1 MDEEFKLHLE
11 LDLGSELELEIK
23 FEFLSG
29 SELVLEAILQKKFSL
44 KSLILNSSMV
54 HCYNL
59 VIKPQDIFL
68 IEVTHRQG
76 I

>member
-29 SELVLEAILQKKFSL
+29 SELVLEIFSL

>member
-11 LDLGSELELEIK
+11 LDMGSELELEIK
-23 FEFLSG
+23 FEILSG
-29 SELVLEAILQKKFSL
+29 SELVLEIFSL